1 MSMHA
6 AAADRTLA
14 RTARLCDKY
23 RPVVTNCGQ
32 DGESSLSALFRGDT
46 LAIGRPTALRDVT
59 SVPLLSI
66 IIQAL

>member
-59 SVPLLSI
+59 
-66 IIQAL
+66 